1 MNIKT
6 LAAIN
11 YKTLGKSTDAHFMS
25 DVCLKKIQFEKNI
38 HYFLVLTFKYP

>member
-25 DVCLKKIQFEKNI
+25 DVMFKKFQFETNIQF
-38 HYFLVLTFKYP
+38 FLVLTFKYP